1 VKRAIAT
8 LRAGVIALLLLPV
21 RLWSRV
27 ISPALP
33 PRCRYYPS
41 CSRYAEEAIREHGPI
56 RGTAMAAWRVVRCN
70 PFSDGGFDPVP
81 PRDSGR
87 HAHPHRHE
95 PA

>member
-1 VKRAIAT
+1 MKRALGT
-8 LRAGVIALLLLPV
+8 LHAGVIALLLLPI

-33 PRCRYYPS
+33 PRCRYYPT

-56 RGTAMAAWRVVRCN
+56 RGAGMAAWRVVRCN

-81 PRDSGR
+81 PQRDR
-87 HAHPHRHE
+87 HAHPHPPE
-95 PA
+95 AA